1 VPRVIVIGAGVA
13 GLLAARELQSRGCEV
28 TVLDKGHHPGGR
40 LASRRI
46 GEAVFDV
53 GAQFF
58 TTKGDRFA
66 EHVAAW
72 RTRGSAAEWFR
83 GAPDDLIGEDEDQDG
98 YPRFRGAPSMRSL
111 AHHLAD
117 GLDVRLAR
125 RVTAVRADAGGWRV
139 ADVAR
144 EDPADTAERL
154 ADALLCTAPL
164 PQSLTLLVEGD
175 VVLSEG
181 LRRELAGIAYAPT
194 VAALVVPAQVPRL
207 GARGAL
213 RLADGPVA
221 FVSDNH
227 AKGVSPVP
235 AVTIHASE
243 ELSRRRWADGDDAIA
258 AELLAA
264 AAPWVGECAEVV
276 GVHRWRYATPLTE
289 PAGAVAPARLDVL
302 PAPIAFAGDAFAGG
316 RVEGAARSGLAA
328 ADLLG
333 DALACPR
340 QQAWGRG

>member
-13 GLLAARELQSRGCEV
+13 GLLAARELQQRGCEV

-40 LASRRI
+40 LASRRV

-58 TTKGDRFA
+58 TTKGERFA
-66 EHVAAW
+66 AHVAAW
-72 RTRGSAAEWFR
+72 RTRGAATAWFR
-83 GAPDDLIGEDEDQDG
+83 GAPDDLAEEEDPDG
-98 YPRFRGAPSMRSL
+98 HPRYRGAPSMRSL

-125 RVTAVRADAGGWRV
+125 RVTGVRADAGGWRV
-139 ADVAR
+139 GDVAR
-144 EDPADTAERL
+144 EDPADTAEVL
-154 ADALLCTAPL
+154 ADALLCTAPV
-164 PQSLTLLVEGD
+164 PQSLTLLAEGG

-194 VAALVVPAQVPRL
+194 VAALVLPGQHPRL

-213 RLADGPVA
+213 RLAQGPVA
-221 FVSDNH
+221 FISDNH

-235 AVTIHASE
+235 AVTIHASD
-243 ELSRRRWADGDDAIA
+243 ELSRRRWADGDEAIS

-264 AAPWVGECAEVV
+264 AATWLGDDAEVV
-276 GVHRWRYATPLTE
+276 GMRRWRYATPLTE
-289 PAGAVAPARLDVL
+289 PSDAAAPARLDVR

-340 QQAWGRG
+340 QQA